1 MAPRERLK
9 ECALLL
15 LLNGGS
21 VPAELDGEAMA
32 WLGRRVV
39 EGKAG
44 EESERELLGDAE
56 LVAADELVG
65 AAEDAD
71 ALLAVGV
78 APALLVPFQSH
89 ASSPSYGVASQGRM
103 RCAALPPYASSQKWP
118 ALQAGKRSWMSLRR
132 GIERRAARGKDATG
146 QLLGGGNEMQ
156 KESDEIEVRGEPVA
170 EEEKG
175 WKEERTTRSGSD
187 GSAWHG
193 RHAAPR
199 LLRATATGARLPRWP
214 QRGPPAKIVL
224 PGAMRC
230 KLLLYRC
237 GRPCSCERP
246 RGVRG

>member
-1 MAPRERLK
+1 
-9 ECALLL
+9 
-15 LLNGGS
+15 
-21 VPAELDGEAMA
+21 
-32 WLGRRVV
+32 
-39 EGKAG
+39 
-44 EESERELLGDAE
+44 
-56 LVAADELVG
+56 
-65 AAEDAD
+65 
-71 ALLAVGV
+71 
-78 APALLVPFQSH
+78 
-89 ASSPSYGVASQGRM
+89 
-103 RCAALPPYASSQKWP
+103 
-118 ALQAGKRSWMSLRR
+118 MSLRR

-246 RGVRG
+246 RGVRGQDGGREGGASTRPPRRSARRGGERGAARRQSTVCVARCSHAVRRNRGR